1 MSYLTDQILMIV
13 CVAVIVSAVVLSIY
27 TIIKQSKQ
35 D

>member
-1 MSYLTDQILMIV
+1 MSYLTEQILMIV
-13 CVAVIVSAVVLSIY
+13 CVAVIVLAVVLSIY